1 MEKEDAVCVY
11 VHTHTHTHTATKKNK
26 IMPFAAAWMDPEMII
41 LSEVS
46 QKEKDK
52 YPMISL
58 IHGIY
63 DTNERICKTETDQK
77 KKITCD
83 SMHDPRGLASTD
95 WSHSQITLSPPNF

>member
-1 MEKEDAVCVY
+1 
-11 VHTHTHTHTATKKNK
+11 
-26 IMPFAAAWMDPEMII
+26 MPFAAAWMDPEMII

-77 KKITCD
+77 KK
-83 SMHDPRGLASTD
+83 
-95 WSHSQITLSPPNF
+95 SHVILCMTPGAWPAQTGPTARLLYLLQISDAGGGGAALQWTALCLKE